1 MIVAVVEY
9 GLCCCSYEEG
19 LMEEGVVMGKLV
31 TGNGDCGTLKMETE
45 DGGSTPKGNVECIRK
60 KDKKK

>member
-1 MIVAVVEY
+1 
-9 GLCCCSYEEG
+9 
-19 LMEEGVVMGKLV
+19 MEEGVVMGKLV
-31 TGNGDCGTLKMETE
+31 TGNGDCDCDCGTLKMETE